1 LVFALKEVKM
11 FAVITVFSLILLGM
25 ILALYKF
32 YSEREYYANYAH
44 RLESELNS
52 LMLVYENKSRELDEV
67 EIKLSDL
74 KANYILLEEKYSKL
88 EKDFSS
94 IAHELNRVRDVAKSL
109 NSTLYNITST
119 MLSYVSIPQA
129 LPRVLNIDEVLA
141 TGYYVVAAAVTPSD
155 PWFSYWHLYAWVSSS
170 IRYARDPL
178 IPIPYCEYVNESCV
192 LKYLFIENY
201 VQSPSQTLEYW
212 QGDCEDTAILLYAMI
227 KYYQL
232 FINGTEYLTWL
243 ALIEFNDNE
252 SHVAVFIPAK
262 GGLVA
267 ILDPTGHYMTTDE
280 MGRLVPQP
288 ARVELEKYA
297 SRWSIHGGVKDI
309 ELIRADVIGKE
320 YYLSAEG
327 SIEKIAEYIE
337 SF

>member
-1 LVFALKEVKM
+1 VFDLEKAKLLI
-11 FAVITVFSLILLGM
+11 AITVFSLILVGLV
-25 ILALYKF
+25 LALVRLYM
-32 YSEREYYANYAH
+32 EREYYVNYTR
-44 RLESELNS
+44 RLESELS
-52 LMLVYENKSRELDEV
+52 TLMIDYESKSRELELV
-67 EIKLSDL
+67 KAELSDL
-74 KANYILLEEKYSKL
+74 KTNYTRLMEKYSIL
-88 EKDFSS
+88 EKNLSATLRELDRERN
-94 IAHELNRVRDVAKSL
+94 IAISL
-109 NSTLYNITST
+109 NNSINNITLT

-141 TGYYVVAAAVTPSD
+141 TEWYVRAAAVVATD
-155 PWFSYWHLYAWVSSS
+155 PWVSYWHLYAWVSSS

-178 IPIPYCEYVNESCV
+178 IPLPYCEYVNESCV

-297 SRWSIHGGVKDI
+297 SKWSIHGGVKNI
-309 ELIRADVIGKE
+309 ELIRADVIREE